1 MRLPAFEDLSKEQD
15 LIYNLELDGN
25 YLVSGP
31 PGTGKS
37 VMALYRAQ
45 VLTFDDREPDVL
57 MYSNVLR
64 QYTASAAAE
73 VGIEGSVSTFH
84 SWFNAFWHQHFGRQP
99 PTHADDRYSF
109 DWDEVPA
116 QFLRKTP
123 DMGSLHDLLVDEGQD
138 LPIGFFRMTRFLAKN
153 ITVFAD
159 ENQQLFEHNT
169 TLREIAKAIAA
180 DERLELKRN
189 YRNTAEIA
197 TVARAYY
204 EGTPTGV
211 PDPPTR
217 HGDKPTLRR
226 YERTEDFVDF
236 VARYASGR
244 TNLNI
249 GIACPDT
256 QIQKRLLR
264 FLEAKKPAIPV
275 QAYIST
281 DRSRKVLD
289 FEKPA
294 ITLVHY
300 RSLKGLE
307 FDTLFVPELQ
317 RAPVDATSASLR
329 MMFYVVMSRAR
340 DELHLSW
347 SGESEVPP
355 VVAHLGESV
364 SKR

>member
-15 LIYNLELDGN
+15 LIYNLGLDGN
-25 YLVSGP
+25 HLVSGP

-45 VLTFDDREPDVL
+45 VLTFDDRDPDVL

-73 VGIEGSVSTFH
+73 VGIDGRVSTFH
-84 SWFNAFWHQHFGRQP
+84 SWFSAFWQKHYGKKP
-99 PTHADDRYSF
+99 PTHAGDSYSY
-109 DWDEVPA
+109 DWDEVP
-116 QFLRKTP
+116 QHFLKKMP
-123 DMGSLHDLLVDEGQD
+123 DIGTLDDLLVDEGQD
-138 LPIGFFRMTRFLAKN
+138 LPLGFYRMTRFLAKN

-159 ENQQLFEHNT
+159 ENQQLFEQNT
-169 TLREIAKAIAA
+169 TLKEIASAIGA
-180 DERLELKRN
+180 DECLDLKRN
-189 YRNTAEIA
+189 YRNSAEIA
-197 TVARAYY
+197 AVARTYY
-204 EGTPTGV
+204 VGTPTGV

-226 YERTEDFVDF
+226 YEQTEDFVDF
-236 VARYASGR
+236 VVRYASGR
-244 TNLNI
+244 TNLNL
-249 GIACPDT
+249 GIACPDAAT
-256 QIQKRLLR
+256 QKRLLR
-264 FLEAKKPAIPV
+264 LLEVRKPAIPV
-275 QAYIST
+275 QAYISS

-317 RAPVDATSASLR
+317 RAPVDATSASIR

-347 SGESEVPP
+347 SGASDVPP
-355 VVAHLGESV
+355 IVAHLGESV
-364 SKR
+364 SRR

>member
-1 MRLPAFEDLSKEQD
+1 VRLPAFEDLSKEQD

-73 VGIEGSVSTFH
+73 VGIEGRVSTFH
-84 SWFNAFWHQHFGRQP
+84 SWFNAFWQKHYGKKP
-99 PTHADDRYSF
+99 PTHAGDSYSY
-109 DWDEVPA
+109 DWEEVPQ
-116 QFLRKTP
+116 QFLKKMP
-123 DMGSLHDLLVDEGQD
+123 DIGSLHDLLVDEGQD
-138 LPIGFFRMTRFLAKN
+138 LPLGFYRMTRLLAKN

-159 ENQQLFEHNT
+159 ENQQLFEQNT
-169 TLREIAKAIAA
+169 TLKEIATAIAA
-180 DERLELKRN
+180 DECLALKRN
-189 YRNTAEIA
+189 YRNSAEIA
-197 TVARAYY
+197 AVARAYY
-204 EGTPTGV
+204 EGAPTGV

-226 YERTEDFVDF
+226 YEQTEDFVDF
-236 VARYASGR
+236 VGRYASGR

-249 GIACPDT
+249 GIACPDAAT
-256 QIQKRLLR
+256 QKRLLR
-264 FLEAKKPAIPV
+264 LLEAKKLAIPV
-275 QAYIST
+275 QAYISS

-347 SGESEVPP
+347 SGASDVPP
-355 VVAHLGESV
+355 IVAHLGESV
-364 SKR
+364 SRR

>member
-73 VGIEGSVSTFH
+73 VGIEGRVSTFH
-84 SWFNAFWHQHFGRQP
+84 SWFNAFWRQHYGRQP
-99 PTHADDRYSF
+99 PTHSDDRYSF

-116 QFLRKTP
+116 QFLKKTP
-123 DMGSLHDLLVDEGQD
+123 IMGSLRDLLVDEGQD
-138 LPIGFFRMTRFLAKN
+138 LPLGFFRMTRFLAKN

-169 TLREIAKAIAA
+169 TLKEIATAIAA
-180 DERLELKRN
+180 GERLELKRN
-189 YRNTAEIA
+189 YRNSAEIA
-197 TVARAYY
+197 AVARAYY

-226 YERTEDFVDF
+226 YEETEDFVDF
-236 VARYASGR
+236 VVRYTSGR

-256 QIQKRLLR
+256 QMQKRLLR
-264 FLEAKKPAIPV
+264 FLEAKNPAIPV

-347 SGESEVPP
+347 SGASEVPP
-355 VVAHLGESV
+355 IVAHLGESV
-364 SKR
+364 SRR